1 MPRLV
6 PTTLLV
12 LVIAQPV
19 WASDQTIA
27 EICTENTTMGEG
39 ICDCLDEK
47 AMELTED
54 QQAFL
59 KAALKQDDAETE
71 RLRGVMPVTDLMQV
85 GMFIPNTATDCASG
99 N

>member
-1 MPRLV
+1 MPRIV
-6 PTTLLV
+6 PATLLA

-19 WASDQTIA
+19 WASDETVA
-27 EICTENTTMGEG
+27 EICKENTTMGDA

-47 AMELTED
+47 AMDLTED

-59 KAALKQDDAETE
+59 KAALQQDDAETE
-71 RLRGVMPVTDLMQV
+71 RLRGEMPVTDLMEV
-85 GMFIPNTATDCASG
+85 GMFIPNAATDCASG

>member
-6 PTTLLV
+6 PAAFLA

-19 WASDQTIA
+19 WASDETIA
-27 EICTENTTMGEG
+27 EVCKDNTTMGDA

-47 AMELTED
+47 ATDLTED

-59 KAALKQDDAETE
+59 KAALKQDDGETE
-71 RLRGVMPVTDLMQV
+71 RLRGEMPVTDLMQA
-85 GMFIPNTATDCASG
+85 GMFIPNAATDCASG